1 MTSLSKNYDPSKRA
15 HETASQE
22 STEAYIQTHCWR
34 HICCGET
41 ADYHELALDVG
52 VSDRLAVLLQQRKGG
67 KKGKKTQP
75 DVSRTITRKSSAR
88 RCRYVSLTHFIKRM
102 LPGEYWTKS
111 EPIPEPQFTQRRNRR
126 SSTLSVDPSPLSPPA
141 FAFGATI
148 PALERVDR
156 PRFDQRVWERCQ
168 SK

>member
-67 KKGKKTQP
+67 KKEKKPNLTSVEQLRGKVQRE
-75 DVSRTITRKSSAR
+75 DVGMSRLRISSNGCCRGSTER
-88 RCRYVSLTHFIKRM
+88 RASPYPSHSSRSGGTAGRRHSL
-102 LPGEYWTKS
+102 L
-111 EPIPEPQFTQRRNRR
+111 IPLRCHRRR
-126 SSTLSVDPSPLSPPA
+126 SRLGPPSP
-141 FAFGATI
+141 
-148 PALERVDR
+148 R
-156 PRFDQRVWERCQ
+156 
-168 SK
+168 